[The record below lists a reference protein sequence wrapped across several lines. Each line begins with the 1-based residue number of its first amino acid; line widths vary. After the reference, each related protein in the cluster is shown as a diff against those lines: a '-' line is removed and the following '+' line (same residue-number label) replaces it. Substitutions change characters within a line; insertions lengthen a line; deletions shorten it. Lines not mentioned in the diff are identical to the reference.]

1 MSSPRMS
8 IFSDITWKCFLF
20 FLSSTA
26 LSDSATVAASAPTAT
41 ESFGVTDAQRG
52 DIYDQWLQ
60 GLIRH
65 SLCNIMIWIF
75 FFCWNSWFEKRLR
88 RHEPG
93 TCVSFDT
100 PIFIQFFFC
109 SGPKAIWLQI
119 LRFHPQWQA
128 PPLETSAELENVPTM
143 VIIFRGKGKSNLAVL
158 RYRFLYQLHISS
170 THLLGKRRL
179 WVYSQKL
186 HKNSERMQRDN
197 MNHTLGSLSSRI
209 RNCDDV
215 SFSSRP
221 LWWKLYV
228 KFSPIFSHRKLR
240 LFLSTGLTLL
250 K

>member
-1 MSSPRMS
+1 MFAYWNYS
-8 IFSDITWKCFLF
+8 K
-20 FLSSTA
+20 
-26 LSDSATVAASAPTAT
+26 
-41 ESFGVTDAQRG
+41 
-52 DIYDQWLQ
+52 
-60 GLIRH
+60 
-65 SLCNIMIWIF
+65 IF
-75 FFCWNSWFEKRLR
+75 FGKSQVSSWAIEKVSGIFPQSD
-88 RHEPG
+88 RH
-93 TCVSFDT
+93 TDRHR
-100 PIFIQFFFC
+100 
-109 SGPKAIWLQI
+109 LQI